1 MNKLVLLAVA
11 GSIAL
16 AGHVWAGG
24 GCCPASKSEKSASK
38 KYSSCTK
45 ALKGIELSDEQKA
58 QIAAIEAEC
67 EAEGMTAEA
76 CAKSMDKIRSVLT
89 DEQRSTYDDAC
100 GKSAGSKGGDC

>member
-1 MNKLVLLAVA
+1 MNKWVLLVVA

-16 AGHVWAGG
+16 AGNVWAGG
-24 GCCPASKSEKSASK
+24 GCCPASKAEKSASK

-76 CAKSMDKIRSVLT
+76 CAKSMDKIRSVLS
-89 DEQRSTYDDAC
+89 DEQKAAYDEAC
-100 GKSAGSKGGDC
+100 GVSTGAKGGGC